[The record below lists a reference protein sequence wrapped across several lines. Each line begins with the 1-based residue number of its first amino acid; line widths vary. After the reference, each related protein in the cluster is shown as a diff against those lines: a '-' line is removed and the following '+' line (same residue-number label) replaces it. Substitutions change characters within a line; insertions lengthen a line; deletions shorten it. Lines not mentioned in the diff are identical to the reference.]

1 MNVNIFCPSFFCCL
15 EHDNS
20 KSPSDF
26 IVIHGIKVNM
36 TFPGQP
42 RARRRSA
49 QTVRPRPS
57 GCAQPRVVKPTKC
70 PFLRKIAVMVIS
82 TLVET
87 GPGWLRVELKCS
99 NSRGMS
105 QTAAAQP
112 QPARHVLLPPPTV
125 FGKLEISDTW
135 PRRTWEYLKFCF
147 SIWSEDFKTV
157 FIINGFITPSAKS
170 VNIISNK
177 NGQTKA
183 WAFRWM
189 KGFSLWSNILLKIAT
204 DRALSLFCPV
214 WVVRRILVYFL
225 CTPKLSLGNLTP
237 PHNFNLHSSIPLV
250 ISKSSK
256 SSYSPHFIRVYR
268 EEDNNKNAHQKNR
281 SQCHDDTQANRLS
294 PILSSSSL
302 FSRNFTDYCSC
313 KLLNLSK
320 EWVWPWIR
328 VGLSQ
333 S

>member
-1 MNVNIFCPSFFCCL
+1 MHLDWTRQSSLTGQSQSYIISINFGTLKVDIYIRRYNFSLTIQPSFHLIFLLKYFSIMNVNIFCPSFFCCL

-26 IVIHGIKVNM
+26 IVIHGIEVNM

-125 FGKLEISDTW
+125 FGKLEISDT
-135 PRRTWEYLKFCF
+135 
-147 SIWSEDFKTV
+147 
-157 FIINGFITPSAKS
+157 
-170 VNIISNK
+170 
-177 NGQTKA
+177 
-183 WAFRWM
+183 
-189 KGFSLWSNILLKIAT
+189 
-204 DRALSLFCPV
+204 
-214 WVVRRILVYFL
+214 
-225 CTPKLSLGNLTP
+225 
-237 PHNFNLHSSIPLV
+237 
-250 ISKSSK
+250 
-256 SSYSPHFIRVYR
+256 
-268 EEDNNKNAHQKNR
+268 
-281 SQCHDDTQANRLS
+281 
-294 PILSSSSL
+294 
-302 FSRNFTDYCSC
+302 
-313 KLLNLSK
+313 
-320 EWVWPWIR
+320 
-328 VGLSQ
+328 
-333 S
+333 

>member
-1 MNVNIFCPSFFCCL
+1 
-15 EHDNS
+15 
-20 KSPSDF
+20 
-26 IVIHGIKVNM
+26 
-36 TFPGQP
+36 
-42 RARRRSA
+42 
-49 QTVRPRPS
+49 
-57 GCAQPRVVKPTKC
+57 
-70 PFLRKIAVMVIS
+70 MVIS

-87 GPGWLRVELKCS
+87 GPGLAEPRRTKMFKFPGNVTNCCS
-99 NSRGMS
+99 PASR
-105 QTAAAQP
+105 
-112 QPARHVLLPPPTV
+112 ARAPLLLPPPTV
-125 FGKLEISDTW
+125 FRKWEISEIW
-135 PRRTWEYLKFCF
+135 PPRRTWEYLSFG
-147 SIWSEDFKTV
+147 SASDVSEDFKTV
-157 FIINGFITPSAKS
+157 FIINGFITLSAKS

-268 EEDNNKNAHQKNR
+268 KEDNNKKPHQKNR
-281 SQCHDDTQANRLS
+281 SKCHDDAPGNRLS
-294 PILSSSSL
+294 SILSPSSF
-302 FSRNFTDYCSC
+302 FS
-313 KLLNLSK
+313 
-320 EWVWPWIR
+320 
-328 VGLSQ
+328 
-333 S
+333 